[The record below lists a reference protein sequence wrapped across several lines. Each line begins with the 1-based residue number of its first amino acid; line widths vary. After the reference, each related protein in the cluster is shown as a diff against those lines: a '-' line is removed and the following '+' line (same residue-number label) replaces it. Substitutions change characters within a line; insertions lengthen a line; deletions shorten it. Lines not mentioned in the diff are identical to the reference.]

1 MQPNYPEEEK
11 KEREVL
17 LKVMKILRPKDYLFS
32 EIGSFE
38 TWDFLLQYTSKTY
51 LGEIKCRSFDSETYD
66 CIFLEEKKAKN
77 LIFEGFKMG
86 IYEAPIYLTHYTN
99 NVIHYLR
106 ITPAL
111 LSLYPP
117 VWKMIQGIRK
127 SIYLIPNKE
136 AKIINI

>member
-1 MQPNYPEEEK
+1 MQSNYPEEEE
-11 KEREVL
+11 KERQVL
-17 LKVMKILRPKDYLFS
+17 LKVMQILRPKNYTLS
-32 EIGSFE
+32 EVGSFK
-38 TWDFLLQYTSKTY
+38 TWDFLLSYPKNDY
-51 LGEIKCRSFDSETYD
+51 LGEIKCRSFDSNKHN

-86 IYEAPIYLTHYTN
+86 IYEAPIYLTHYTDD
-99 NVIHYLR
+99 VIHYLR

-127 SIYLIPNKE
+127 SIYLIPTGE
-136 AKIINI
+136 AKILNI